1 MTTFYDTRK
10 FSLTSRRNFS
20 KWQLFTKTCS
30 FYRFGFGGHS
40 APNRPISDQHRINQS
55 AISTES
61 TNQRSAFSH
70 HFLTFDLMIF
80 FFFTQVQTPV
90 TLYGELWSILVVR
103 LAHSANLRSR
113 FGHVSAAQGVPGWS
127 PIQVLTPLDGA
138 WLRWSDGNRYVTAT
152 WL

>member
-1 MTTFYDTRK
+1 MKIQSYLQENFFQMTTFYENLLLLEAWIWRT
-10 FSLTSRRNFS
+10 
-20 KWQLFTKTCS
+20 QCTKPTNQ
-30 FYRFGFGGHS
+30 RS
-40 APNRPISDQHRINQS
+40 APNQPISDQHRINQS

-80 FFFTQVQTPV
+80 FFIFFFTQVQTPV

-113 FGHVSAAQGVPGWS
+113 FDHVSAAQGVPGWS

-138 WLRWSDGNRYVTAT
+138 
-152 WL
+152 